1 LSDTSGIT
9 GFGSGRTL
17 RRADIIPR
25 QIAIPPRLQ
34 TGLRSPIA
42 GAPSMTFPRPW
53 PPTRRGIYHFVL
65 TAPSSV
71 LQSGALPDDEEF
83 NKGKQLRWVAGAAD
97 GVSRHHGGLENA
109 AAATAILAAVKS
121 VIADPTEAAVGDLYP
136 LLVNNATIGFVKN
149 FIALLDEDRV
159 GSAPEL
165 AELARW
171 LATEA
176 PDRGPVKFALA
187 LLGRCG
193 DSRDEDI
200 FATLGRHEEFTLFAA
215 AAVEGTLPNPE
226 GALWKLAQLVHGWG
240 RIHIVERL
248 RATTDAVIKRWMLR
262 QGYKNRVMNEYLAYR
277 CATTGGLMAELKAAE
292 PDDELLAGAGDIIIA
307 LLRGGPAP
315 DMSAYPDGANAVALY
330 LRHLARRPC
339 KSLDDFL
346 TVHAIKSDV
355 ARQAADTGSSPAY
368 PWPDVARREI
378 ETAASAILGRHEWR
392 NLAEA
397 GLAADDLL
405 TFRNAAS
412 VLEALGIDAWEARF
426 ERQRSRDSDEWYWL
440 MKTDDRARIQRVID
454 LAEEQVELKAIASGP
469 ADEIGLGPRFRQH
482 SVLDW
487 LLQELGR
494 FPGVGWSIV
503 AAALRSPVTRN
514 RNWALAVLSAWGP
527 SSWPD
532 EAPSMIEHAIAEE
545 PNIQVLQRARN
556 LLDGR
561 PLEQGVVA
569 RGSIIH

>member
-1 LSDTSGIT
+1 
-9 GFGSGRTL
+9 
-17 RRADIIPR
+17 
-25 QIAIPPRLQ
+25 
-34 TGLRSPIA
+34 
-42 GAPSMTFPRPW
+42 MTFPSPW

-65 TAPSSV
+65 TASSDV
-71 LQSGALPDDEEF
+71 LESGALPDDEEF
-83 NKGKQLRWVAGAAD
+83 NTGKEIRWVAGASD
-97 GVSRHHGGLENA
+97 GVSRHHGGQENA

-121 VIADPTEAAVGDLYP
+121 VVADPTQTAVGAMYR
-136 LLVNNATIGFVKN
+136 LLIDNATIGFIGS
-149 FIALLDEDRV
+149 FIALLDEDNV
-159 GSAPEL
+159 GAMSEV

-176 PDRGPVKFALA
+176 PDRGPVKFALV

-193 DSRDEDI
+193 DSHDEDI

-226 GALWKLAQLVHGWG
+226 RALWKLAQLVHGWG

-248 RATTDAVIKRWMLR
+248 RATTDADIKRWILR

-277 CATTGGLMAELKAAE
+277 CATTGGLMSELKVPD

-315 DMSAYPDGANAVALY
+315 DMSAYADGANAVALY
-330 LRHLARRPC
+330 LGHLARRPS
-339 KSLDDFL
+339 KSLDEFL

-355 ARQAADTGSSPAY
+355 ARQAAGTANTPGY

-378 ETAASAILGRHEWR
+378 ETVAIAILGRHEWR

-397 GLAADDLL
+397 GLAADHLL

-412 VLEALGIDAWEARF
+412 VLEALGIDPWEARF

-454 LAEEQVELKAIASGP
+454 LAEQQLDLDTIATGP
-469 ADEIGLGPRFRQH
+469 ANEVGLGPPFLQH
-482 SVLDW
+482 MVLDW

-494 FPGVGWSIV
+494 FPGMGWSVV

-514 RNWALAVLSAWGP
+514 RHWALDVLSAWGP
-527 SSWPD
+527 SSWPN
-532 EAPSMIEHAIAEE
+532 EASALLERVIAEE
-545 PNIQVLQRARN
+545 PNIEVRQRARN
-556 LLDGR
+556 LVDGR
-561 PLEQGVVA
+561 PLDEGVIA
-569 RGSIIH
+569 QESIIH